1 MKKENLIVVSNPL
14 VQHYLYHLRDKT
26 TKPALFRTLTKKLT
40 LLLCFEAA
48 KEIELKK
55 KELETPLER
64 TEGFVIGNEIVLI
77 PILRAGLGMIDAILE
92 LFPNVDVGYMGFQ
105 RDENTAIAKGYYS
118 KLPDLNN
125 KLVFIADPML
135 ATGGSLQKAID
146 EIKNYNPKKIIVIC
160 VVAAPEGVKLILENY
175 PEVKIYTASLDR
187 ELNDKKYILPGI
199 GDFGDRL
206 YGKQNYKE

>member
-1 MKKENLIVVSNPL
+1 MSEDNLIIVSNPL
-14 VQHYLYHLRDKT
+14 VQHYLFHLRDKT

-48 KEIELKK
+48 KEINVKK
-55 KELETPLER
+55 KELETPLEK
-64 TEGFVIGNEIVLI
+64 TEGFVIDNEIVLI

-105 RDENTAIAKGYYS
+105 RDETTAIAKGYYS
-118 KLPDLNN
+118 KLPDLKE

-135 ATGGSLQKAID
+135 ATGGSLKNAIE
-146 EIKNYNPKKIIVIC
+146 EIKIQKPKKIIAISI
-160 VVAAPEGVKLILENY
+160 VAAPEGVNLIREKY

-187 ELNDKKYILPGI
+187 ELNEKKYILPGL

-206 YGKQNYKE
+206 YGTHK

>member
-1 MKKENLIVVSNPL
+1 MDFTNLHIVDNPL
-14 VQHYLYHLRDKT
+14 VKHYLFHLRDKT

-40 LLLCFEAA
+40 LLLCYEAA
-48 KEIELKK
+48 KEIELKEK
-55 KELETPLER
+55 TVETPLAKTKGE
-64 TEGFVIGNEIVLI
+64 IIDNDIVLI

-118 KLPDLNN
+118 KLPNLKG

-135 ATGGSLQKAID
+135 ATGGSLSKAV
-146 EIKNYNPKKIIVIC
+146 EQIKTQNPRKIIIIC
-160 VVAAPEGVKLILENY
+160 IVSAPEGVTNILSKY
-175 PEVKIYTASLDR
+175 PDIQIYTASLDSH
-187 ELNDKKYILPGI
+187 LNEKKYIVPGL

-206 YGKQNYKE
+206 YGTER

>member
-1 MKKENLIVVSNPL
+1 MQSSNLIIVSNPL
-14 VQHYLYHLRDKT
+14 VQHYLFHLRDKT

-48 KEIELKK
+48 KEIEVNKK
-55 KELETPLER
+55 WLETPLEK
-64 TEGFVIGNEIVLI
+64 TEGFVIDNDIVLI

-105 RDENTAIAKGYYS
+105 RDETTAVAKGYYS
-118 KLPDLNN
+118 KLPDISD

-135 ATGGSLQKAID
+135 ATGGSLLKAIK
-146 EIKNYNPKKIIVIC
+146 EIKTQKPKKIIVISI
-160 VVAAPEGVKLILENY
+160 VAAPEGVKSIEEKH
-175 PEVKIYTASLDR
+175 PDIKIYTASLDR
-187 ELNDKKYILPGI
+187 QLNDKKYILPGI

-206 YGKQNYKE
+206 YGTQK

>member
-1 MKKENLIVVSNPL
+1 MQYNENLTIISNPL

-26 TKPALFRTLTKKLT
+26 TKPALFRTLTKKIT

-48 KEIELKK
+48 KEIELRKK
-55 KELETPLER
+55 VVETPLEK
-64 TEGFVIGNEIVLI
+64 TEGFIIDNEIVLV

-105 RDENTAIAKGYYS
+105 RDEDTAIAKGYYS
-118 KLPDLNN
+118 KLPEIKD

-135 ATGGSLQKAID
+135 ATGGSLIKAIE
-146 EIKNYNPKKIIVIC
+146 EIYRQKPKKIIVIC
-160 VVAAPEGVKLILENY
+160 IVAAPEGVKIIKEKY
-175 PEVKIYTASLDR
+175 PDVKIYTASLDR
-187 ELNDKKYILPGI
+187 QLNEKKYILPGI

-206 YGKQNYKE
+206 YGTQK

>member
-1 MKKENLIVVSNPL
+1 MQEDNLIVVSNPL

-55 KELETPLER
+55 KNVETPLEK
-64 TEGFVIGNEIVLI
+64 TEGFIIDNEIVLI

-105 RDENTAIAKGYYS
+105 RDESTAVAKGYYS
-118 KLPDLNN
+118 KLPVLTN
-125 KLVFIADPML
+125 KLVFVADPML

-146 EIKNYNPKKIIVIC
+146 EIKQHKPKKIIIIC
-160 VVAAPEGVKLILENY
+160 IVAAPEGVKLILENY
-175 PEVKIYTASLDR
+175 PDVKIYTASLDR
-187 ELNDKKYILPGI
+187 QLNDKKYILPGL

-206 YGKQNYKE
+206 YGTQK

>member
-1 MKKENLIVVSNPL
+1 MNNLIIVDNPL

-48 KEIELKK
+48 KEIGIIKK
-55 KELETPLER
+55 DVQTPLENSW
-64 TEGFVIGNEIVLI
+64 GYVIDNDIVLI

-105 RDENTAIAKGYYS
+105 RDESTAMAKGYYV
-118 KLPDLNN
+118 KLPELTN

-135 ATGGSLQKAID
+135 ATGGSLLQAI
-146 EIKNYNPKKIIVIC
+146 ELISKEKPRKIITIC
-160 VVAAPEGVKLILENY
+160 IVAAPEGVNLIHSKF
-175 PEVKIYTASLDR
+175 PDVKIYTASLDR

-206 YGKQNYKE
+206 YGTKN

>member
-1 MKKENLIVVSNPL
+1 MQSSNLVIVSNPL
-14 VQHYLYHLRDKT
+14 VQHYLFHLRDKT

-48 KEIELKK
+48 KEIEVNKK
-55 KELETPLER
+55 WLETPLEK
-64 TEGFVIGNEIVLI
+64 TEGFVIGNDIVLI

-105 RDENTAIAKGYYS
+105 RDETTAVAKGYYS
-118 KLPDLNN
+118 KLPDISD

-135 ATGGSLQKAID
+135 ATGGSLLKAIE
-146 EIKNYNPKKIIVIC
+146 EIKTQKPKKIIVISI
-160 VVAAPEGVKLILENY
+160 VAAPEGVKSIEEKH
-175 PEVKIYTASLDR
+175 PDIKIYTASLDR
-187 ELNDKKYILPGI
+187 QLNDKKYILPGI

-206 YGKQNYKE
+206 YGTQK

>member
-1 MKKENLIVVSNPL
+1 MEENNIIVVKNPL

-48 KEIELKK
+48 KEIAV
-55 KELETPLER
+55 KEKNLETPLEK
-64 TEGFVIGNEIVLI
+64 TKGYIIGNDIVLI

-105 RDENTAIAKGYYS
+105 RDETTAKAKGYYS
-118 KLPDLNN
+118 KLPELFN

-135 ATGGSLQKAID
+135 ATGGSLIQAIE
-146 EIKNYNPKKIIVIC
+146 EIKKQIPKKIIIIC
-160 VVAAPEGVKLILENY
+160 IVAAPEGVKLINSKH
-175 PEVKIYTASLDR
+175 PDVNIYTASLDR
-187 ELNDKKYILPGI
+187 ELNDKKYILPGL

-206 YGKQNYKE
+206 YGTQI

>member
-1 MKKENLIVVSNPL
+1 MDEISIKIVSNPL
-14 VQHYLYHLRDKT
+14 VQHYLFHLRDKT

-40 LLLCFEAA
+40 FLLCFEAA
-48 KEIELKK
+48 KEIELKEK
-55 KELETPLER
+55 SLETPLEKTR
-64 TEGFVIGNEIVLI
+64 GQVITNDIVLI

-105 RDENTAIAKGYYS
+105 RDETTAQAKGYYS
-118 KLPDLNN
+118 KLPELLG

-135 ATGGSLQKAID
+135 ATGGSLIQAI
-146 EIKNYNPKKIIVIC
+146 EAIKDKKPKKIIVIC
-160 VVAAPEGVKLILENY
+160 IVAAPEGVKLINQKY
-175 PEVKIYTASLDR
+175 PDVKIYTASLDR

-206 YGKQNYKE
+206 YGTQN

>member
-1 MKKENLIVVSNPL
+1 MQSSNLIIVSNPL
-14 VQHYLYHLRDKT
+14 VQHYLFHLRDKT

-48 KEIELKK
+48 KEIEVNKK
-55 KELETPLER
+55 WLETPLEK
-64 TEGFVIGNEIVLI
+64 TEGFVIDNDIVLI

-105 RDENTAIAKGYYS
+105 RDETTAVAKGYYS
-118 KLPDLNN
+118 KLPDISD

-135 ATGGSLQKAID
+135 ATGGSLLKAIE
-146 EIKNYNPKKIIVIC
+146 EIKTQKPKKIIVISI
-160 VVAAPEGVKLILENY
+160 VAAPEGVKSIEEKH
-175 PEVKIYTASLDR
+175 PDIKIYTASLDR
-187 ELNDKKYILPGI
+187 QLNDKKYILPGI

-206 YGKQNYKE
+206 YGTQK